1 MGSISGKSIKS
12 QLSSNYGHVY
22 KTISSSTPE
31 LSSSPNYRDVTH
43 HVTGE
48 SSAEQSRSNPD
59 VATLNPDELAV
70 TITEGGSSSDDQDDF
85 GISSISAGS
94 NDCLERYDS
103 EFRGNSRPDHVDRIG
118 EQ

>member
-1 MGSISGKSIKS
+1 M
-12 QLSSNYGHVY
+12 
-22 KTISSSTPE
+22 
-31 LSSSPNYRDVTH
+31 
-43 HVTGE
+43 TGE

-70 TITEGGSSSDDQDDF
+70 TITEGGTSSDDQDDF

-94 NDCLERYDS
+94 SDSLERYDS
-103 EFRGNSRPDHVDRIG
+103 EFRRNSRSGHVDRNG